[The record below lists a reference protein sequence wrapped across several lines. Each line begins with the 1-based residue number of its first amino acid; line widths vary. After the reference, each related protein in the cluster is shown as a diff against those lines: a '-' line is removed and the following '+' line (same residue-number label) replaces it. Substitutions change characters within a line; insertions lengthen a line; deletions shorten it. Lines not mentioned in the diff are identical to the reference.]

1 MTPSSQDMMVI
12 ASLQFELDNS
22 RDMPQEVMEWLVE
35 RIQTLKEGSNVVDR
49 N

>member
-1 MTPSSQDMMVI
+1 MSPSSQDMMVI

-22 RDMPQEVMEWLVE
+22 RDMPQEVMEWLIR

>member
-1 MTPSSQDMMVI
+1 MSPSSQDMMVM

-22 RDMPQEVMEWLVE
+22 RDIPLQVKEWLIE